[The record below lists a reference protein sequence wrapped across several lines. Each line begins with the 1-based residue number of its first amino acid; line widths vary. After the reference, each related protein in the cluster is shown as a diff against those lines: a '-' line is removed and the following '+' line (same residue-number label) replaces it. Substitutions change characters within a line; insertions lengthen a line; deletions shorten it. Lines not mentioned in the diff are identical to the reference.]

1 MLTILALAAAYGAW
15 RLARAAFQ
23 ALRELPRRNEDMVL
37 F

>member
-1 MLTILALAAAYGAW
+1 MLTILALAAVYGAW
-15 RLARAAFQ
+15 RLGRAAYK